1 MTQILVIDDDDLI
14 RGLLRSVLE
23 KAGYQVLEA
32 PDGNV
37 GIENF
42 REQSADLIITDILMP
57 EKEGLETIMEIR
69 RESPD
74 VKIIA
79 ISGGAKVGPF
89 TYLKLAER
97 FGAERV
103 FSKPLEMRQLLQ
115 AIRELLE
122 EKTT

>member
-37 GIENF
+37 GIEIF

-115 AIRELLE
+115 AIRELLD

>member
-37 GIENF
+37 GIEIF

-57 EKEGLETIMEIR
+57 EKEGLETIMEIK

-79 ISGGAKVGPF
+79 ISGGAKCGPF

-115 AIRELLE
+115 AIRELLD